1 MVEREQWGSRLG
13 FILAAVGSAIG
24 LGNIW
29 RFPYMT
35 YENGG
40 GAFLIPYF
48 FALITAGIP
57 LIILEFGLGHKFRG
71 SAPLALAKARPGFE
85 WLGWSQALIAFFIS
99 VYYVGV
105 VAWSLNYVG
114 FSFNLAW
121 GQDANAFFFGSYLG
135 LSDGA
140 FDFGSLRPT
149 ILGALVLAWV
159 INFIVLYSGVKKGI
173 ELANKIFIP
182 ILILMILIITV
193 RGLTLPG
200 AAVGLNYL
208 FQPDFSKILDYK
220 IWVAAYG
227 QIFFT
232 LSIGFAIMMAY
243 SSYLPKK
250 SDIIN
255 NGFITALGNCG
266 FSLLAGIAVFSIV
279 GWMAQ
284 TSGQP
289 FEDVVK
295 DGVGL
300 AFVAFPTAI
309 SQMPTMPQLFG
320 VLFFLSLVFA
330 GLSSHI
336 SINEAVISG
345 LMDKLNAPRKKVVT
359 VYCLVAGIISLYM
372 ASGAGLYFLD
382 IVDHFTNQIGIVFAG
397 LIEVILIGWFF
408 NINSIREHINPISD
422 FQIGSWWVFCL
433 KFITPVILGY
443 VALSNLLGDIK
454 APYEGYPMNAIIML
468 GWSTIAIII
477 VGGYLLRT
485 ANWRNRELLK
495 DK

>member
-1 MVEREQWGSRLG
+1 MVEREQWGTRTG

-48 FALITAGIP
+48 FALLTAGIP
-57 LIILEFGLGHKFRG
+57 LMILEFGLGHKFRG
-71 SAPLALAKARPGFE
+71 SAPLSLAKAKPGFE
-85 WLGWSQALIAFFIS
+85 WLGWAQVFIAFFIS

-105 VAWSLNYVG
+105 VAWSFNYVG
-114 FSFNLAW
+114 FSLTNAW
-121 GQDANAFFFGSYLG
+121 GSDPNAFFFQKYLG
-135 LSDGA
+135 LTSGA
-140 FDFGSLRPT
+140 FDFGGIRMA
-149 ILGALVLAWV
+149 ILAALVLTWV

-182 ILILMILIITV
+182 VLIVMITIITI

-200 AAVGLNYL
+200 ATSGLNYL
-208 FQPDFSKILDYK
+208 FKPDFSKILDFK
-220 IWVAAYG
+220 VWVAAYG

-232 LSIGFAIMMAY
+232 LSVGFAIMIAY

-250 SDIIN
+250 SDIVN
-255 NGFITALGNCG
+255 NGFITALANCG

-284 TSGQP
+284 TTGQP
-289 FEDVVK
+289 FEKVVTQS
-295 DGVGL
+295 VGL
-300 AFVAFPTAI
+300 AFVAFPSAI
-309 SQMPTMPQLFG
+309 SQMPTASHLFG

-359 VYCLVAGIISLYM
+359 VYCIVAGLISLYM
-372 ASGAGLYFLD
+372 ATGAGLYFLD
-382 IVDHFTNQIGIVFAG
+382 IVDHFTNQIGIAFAG
-397 LIEVILIGWFF
+397 LFEVILISWFF
-408 NINSIREHINPISD
+408 NINSIKDHINPISD
-422 FQIGSWWVFCL
+422 FQVGYWWIFCL
-433 KFITPVILGY
+433 KFITPLVLGY
-443 VALSNLLGDIK
+443 VAISNLVGDIK
-454 APYEGYPMNAIIML
+454 TPYGGYPLTAVLAL
-468 GWSTIAIII
+468 GWSII
-477 VGGYLLRT
+477 VITAAGGFILRT
-485 ANWRNRELLK
+485 MGWKNRELLK
-495 DK
+495 D

>member
-1 MVEREQWGSRLG
+1 MVEREQWGTRAG
-13 FILAAVGSAIG
+13 FVLAAVGSAIG

-48 FALITAGIP
+48 FALLTAGIP

-85 WLGWSQALIAFFIS
+85 WLGWGQVFIAFFIS

-105 VAWSLNYVG
+105 VAWSLNYVNYS
-114 FSFNLAW
+114 FSLAW
-121 GQDANAFFFGSYLG
+121 GSDANAFFFEKYLG
-135 LSDGA
+135 LSSGA
-140 FDFGSLRPT
+140 FDFGGIKT
-149 ILGALVLAWV
+149 YILVALVLVWI

-182 ILILMILIITV
+182 ILIIMILIITV

-200 AAVGLNYL
+200 ASSGLNYL
-208 FQPDFSKILDYK
+208 FQPDFSRILDYK
-220 IWVAAYG
+220 VWVAAYG

-232 LSIGFAIMMAY
+232 LSIGFAIMIAY

-250 SDIIN
+250 SDIVN

-266 FSLLAGIAVFSIV
+266 FSLLAGIGVFSIV

-284 TSGQP
+284 TTGKP
-289 FEDVVK
+289 FEEVVTQS
-295 DGVGL
+295 VGL

-309 SQMPTMPQLFG
+309 SQMPTAPQVFG

-359 VYCLVAGIISLYM
+359 VYCLVAGFISLYM
-372 ASGAGLYFLD
+372 ATGAGLYFLD
-382 IVDHFTNQIGIVFAG
+382 IVDHFTNQIGIAFGG
-397 LIEVILIGWFF
+397 LIEVILIAWFF
-408 NINSIREHINPISD
+408 NAESIREHINPISD
-422 FQIGSWWVFCL
+422 FQVGSWWIFSL
-433 KFITPVILGY
+433 KFITPVVLGY
-443 VALSNLLGDIK
+443 VALSNLWGDLT
-454 APYEGYPMNAIIML
+454 APYGGYPLSAVIML
-468 GWSTIAIII
+468 GWSVLAITI
-477 VGGYLLRT
+477 VGGYILR
-485 ANWRNRELLK
+485 ASSWRNRELLE
-495 DK
+495 D

>member
-1 MVEREQWGSRLG
+1 VEREQWGTRAG

-48 FALITAGIP
+48 FALLTAGIP
-57 LIILEFGLGHKFRG
+57 LMILEFGIGHKFRG
-71 SAPLALAKARPGFE
+71 SAPLSLAKARPSFE
-85 WLGWSQALIAFFIS
+85 WLGWAQVFIAFFIS

-105 VAWSLNYVG
+105 VAWSLNYVN

-121 GQDANAFFFGSYLG
+121 GDDPNAFFFGSYLG
-135 LSDGA
+135 LTDGA
-140 FDFGSLRPT
+140 FDFGGVRT
-149 ILGALVLAWV
+149 AILAALVLVWA
-159 INFIVLYSGVKKGI
+159 INFIVLYSGVRKGI

-182 ILILMILIITV
+182 ILIVMMLIITI

-200 AAVGLNYL
+200 ATSGLNYL
-208 FQPDFSKILDYK
+208 FQPDFSKIFDFK
-220 IWVAAYG
+220 VWVAAYG

-232 LSIGFAIMMAY
+232 LSIGFAIMIAY

-250 SDIIN
+250 SDIVN
-255 NGFITALGNCG
+255 NGFITAFANCG
-266 FSLLAGIAVFSIV
+266 FSLLAGFAVFSIV

-284 TSGQP
+284 SSGKP
-289 FEDVVK
+289 FDEVVTQS
-295 DGVGL
+295 VGL
-300 AFVAFPTAI
+300 AFVAFPSAI
-309 SQMPTMPQLFG
+309 SQIPTVPQLFG

-336 SINEAVISG
+336 SINEAAISG

-359 VYCLVAGIISLYM
+359 VYCLIAGLISLYM
-372 ASGAGLYFLD
+372 ATGAGLYFLD

-397 LIEVILIGWFF
+397 LIEVILISWFY
-408 NINSIREHINPISD
+408 NLNSIRDHINPISD
-422 FQIGSWWVFCL
+422 FPVGSWWIFCL
-433 KFITPVILGY
+433 KFVTPVVLAY
-443 VALSNLLGDIK
+443 VAVSNLWGDIT
-454 APYEGYPMNAIIML
+454 APYGGYPVSAVLLL
-468 GWSTIAIII
+468 GWSVIIIGI
-477 VGGYLLRT
+477 VGGYILR
-485 ANWRNRELLK
+485 ASGWKNRELLK
-495 DK
+495 D